1 MRTRFI
7 YKIVAL
13 TAALVIG
20 AFGVLGYAVY
30 GVFSRTVFTQIDAQ
44 LKLTGAAAADGIQKW
59 LGGRQLIVQNLGEN
73 ISVENPDAVRNLIS
87 RQALTENF
95 SPVYFGGQNGEFIR
109 QPSIKMA
116 DDYDPRKR
124 PWYGIAVAAK
134 QVVMT
139 KPYISASTGK
149 LVMTIATPV
158 EKDGVLSGVAG
169 ADLDLE
175 TVKTFLRSFDI
186 GGKGYVFLM
195 DEDGVVLVHPDP
207 QKIMKKL
214 DEDGP
219 ANAGQG
225 RSIADASG
233 KTFTEFY
240 PIAGLPS
247 VKWSVGVS
255 IDRDQA
261 LAPIHALQTLLF
273 LIVLA
278 AVAVIVPLLGLL
290 IYRLVSRPITD
301 MTQAMTSLSHGGL
314 DVAIPAL
321 ERSDEIGAMAQAL
334 GVFRDNALAMRRLQ
348 DEQKTAQEEA
358 GKNRRALLERLAT
371 TFESSVKHVAEVITD
386 EAGQMQRAAQD
397 MSGVASDASA
407 EMSAVAAAADEAST
421 NVATVASATEELS
434 ASIREISRQVQQSSG
449 ISSEAVGEAH
459 RADGLIQSLAEATGK
474 IGEVVVLINSVAS
487 QTNLLALNATIEA
500 ARAGEAG
507 KGFAVV
513 ANEVKALATQTAR
526 ATEEITAQIGTVQSA
541 TQQAVTAI
549 RGIGGTIGHI
559 SEIASAIAAAVE
571 EQHAATAEISRN
583 VLQAAKGTQDVTAH
597 LDRLTTT
604 TGRVGDTSVSVL
616 GASRALAGQADRL
629 QGELA
634 SFVRDIRAG
643 E

>member
-1 MRTRFI
+1 MKRRFI

-13 TAALVIG
+13 TTALVIG
-20 AFGVLGYAVY
+20 AFGVLGYSVY
-30 GVFSRTVFTQIDAQ
+30 GVFSRTVFAQIDTQ
-44 LKLTGAAAADGIQKW
+44 LKQTGGAAADGIQKW
-59 LGGRQLIVQNLGEN
+59 LGGRELLVQNLGEN
-73 ISVENPDAVRNLIS
+73 IAAGSPDAVRALIS
-87 RQALTENF
+87 RQALTDNF
-95 SPVYFGGQNGEFIR
+95 SPVYFGAQNGDFTR

-124 PWYGIAVAAK
+124 PWYGSAVAAK

-149 LVMTIATPV
+149 LVMTIAAPV
-158 EKDGVLSGVAG
+158 EKDGALSGVAG

-195 DEDGVVLVHPDP
+195 DEDGAVLVHPDP

-214 DEDGP
+214 DEDVLASARRG
-219 ANAGQG
+219 G
-225 RSIADASG
+225 SIADATG
-233 KTFTEFY
+233 QTFTQLY
-240 PIAGLPS
+240 PISGLSS
-247 VKWSVGVS
+247 VKWFVGVS

-261 LAPIHALQTLLF
+261 LAPVHSLQTLLMAA
-273 LIVLA
+273 VLA
-278 AVAVIVPLLGLL
+278 AVAVIVPLLGVL
-290 IYRLVSRPITD
+290 IYRLVSRPITE
-301 MTQAMTSLSHGGL
+301 MTHAMTSLSHGSL
-314 DVAIPAL
+314 EVAIPAL
-321 ERSDEIGAMAQAL
+321 HRSDEIGAMAQAL
-334 GVFRDNALAMRRLQ
+334 GVFRDNAQEVKRL
-348 DEQKTAQEEA
+348 EEEKLVAQNEA
-358 GKNRRALLERLAT
+358 EKNRRILLEGLAT
-371 TFESSVKHVAEVITD
+371 TFESSVKHVAEVITN
-386 EAGQMQRAAQD
+386 EASQMQRAAQD
-397 MSGVASDASA
+397 MSGVASDASV
-407 EMSAVAAAADEAST
+407 EMNAVAAAAEEAST

-459 RADGLIQSLAEATGK
+459 RADGLIQSLANATGK

-526 ATEEITAQIGTVQSA
+526 ATEEITSQIGTVHSA
-541 TQQAVTAI
+541 TQQAVDAI
-549 RGIGGTIGHI
+549 RGIGGTIGRI

-583 VLQAAKGTQDVTAH
+583 VLQAARGTQDVTTN
-597 LDRLTTT
+597 LEKLTAT

-616 GASRALAGQADRL
+616 GASRALAGQAERL
-629 QGELA
+629 QEELS
-634 SFVRDIRAG
+634 SFVQGIRAG
-643 E
+643 